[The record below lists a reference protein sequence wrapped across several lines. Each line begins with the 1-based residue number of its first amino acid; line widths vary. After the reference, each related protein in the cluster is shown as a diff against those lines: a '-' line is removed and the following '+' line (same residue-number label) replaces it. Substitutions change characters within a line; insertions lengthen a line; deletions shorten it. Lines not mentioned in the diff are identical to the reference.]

1 MRSMAAPDRTP
12 VSRERIL
19 EAAARVYAMHGFRG
33 ATTRLI
39 ANEAGVNEVTLF
51 RTFGSKSALIEAVL
65 AQHGHARPALA
76 LPDVPVDPLNEL
88 TAFVAESL
96 QRVREMRPL
105 LMHTMSEVDER
116 PEAHEFACR
125 GRHHVHDTITT
136 YVRRLQARGFAD
148 AGVNAEVAAVMLT
161 ATVMSDA
168 VSRHIVPE
176 VYPPIESAAE
186 QYVRAFLRLVGA
198 DAIARAPLAPVAAA
212 PVSSSSAPR

>member
-1 MRSMAAPDRTP
+1 MSAPDRIP

-19 EAAARVYAMHGFRG
+19 EAAARVYALHGFRG

-65 AQHGHARPALA
+65 AQHGLSRPVVG
-76 LPDVPVDPLNEL
+76 LPSEPVDPLAEL
-88 TAFVAESL
+88 TAFVADHLE
-96 QRVREMRPL
+96 RVREIRPL
-105 LMHTMSEVDER
+105 LMHSMSEVDER
-116 PEAHEFACR
+116 PEAQEFACR

-136 YVRRLQARGFAD
+136 YIRTLQARGLAD
-148 AGVNAEVAAVMLT
+148 RDVDVEVAAVMLT

-168 VSRHIVPE
+168 VSRRIVPE

-186 QYVRAFLRLVGA
+186 RYVRAFLRLIGA
-198 DAIARAPLAPVAAA
+198 DADAASARKRDSA
-212 PVSSSSAPR
+212 SSLSASR

>member
-1 MRSMAAPDRTP
+1 MAAPDRTP

-65 AQHGHARPALA
+65 GQFGKSRPTVT
-76 LPDVPVDPLNEL
+76 LPDEPVDPLAEL
-88 TAFVAESL
+88 TAFVSEHL
-96 QRVREMRPL
+96 ERVREMRPL

-125 GRHHVHDTITT
+125 GRHHVHDTITNYIRT
-136 YVRRLQARGFAD
+136 LQARGLAD
-148 AGVNAEVAAVMLT
+148 REVNAEVAAVMLT

-168 VSRHIVPE
+168 VSRHIVPD
-176 VYPPIESAAE
+176 VYPPIHSAAE
-186 QYVRAFLRLVGA
+186 QYVRAFLRLLGT
-198 DAIARAPLAPVAAA
+198 RATLAAAA
-212 PVSSSSAPR
+212 PPKASPPSAPR

>member
-1 MRSMAAPDRTP
+1 MSAPDRVP

-65 AQHGHARPALA
+65 AQYGKSRPTVT
-76 LPDVPVDPLNEL
+76 LPHEPVDPRAEL
-88 TAFVAESL
+88 TAFVAEHL
-96 QRVREMRPL
+96 ERVREMRPL

-125 GRHHVHDTITT
+125 GRHHVHDTIST
-136 YVRRLQARGFAD
+136 YIRTLQARGMAD
-148 AGVNAEVAAVMLT
+148 RDVNVEVAAVMLT

-168 VSRHIVPE
+168 VSRHIVPD
-176 VYPPIESAAE
+176 VYPPIDTAAE
-186 QYVRAFLRLVGA
+186 QYVRAFLRLIGA
-198 DAIARAPLAPVAAA
+198 PAAMSSA
-212 PVSSSSAPR
+212 PVSAPSESVSR